1 MNSMHAHFNILA
13 GEIGAKLK
21 LHGSVCPLFWILT
34 VEWSGA
40 RSCRQ
45 RFQIASFSPSTLENS
60 VFKKHSFQIAP
71 LCRAFSNGSV
81 FGDRFRSV
89 DDRLIR
95 SKPVPFSFEN
105 GLVWT
110 GPESTWT
117 HAKHGC
123 FLKENAEACKGS
135 GLAVYDSVVGKARS
149 DDVKR
154 VLTRPGHKEYYL
166 GMHLWFKFLM
176 GNHPHGILQ
185 GNQ

>member
-1 MNSMHAHFNILA
+1 MLGNRGSGF
-13 GEIGAKLK
+13 EVRWFGAW
-21 LHGSVCPLFWILT
+21 SCLFW
-34 VEWSGA
+34 W
-40 RSCRQ
+40 RR

-60 VFKKHSFQIAP
+60 VFRNHRFQITP
-71 LCRAFSNGSV
+71 LWRAFSNGSV
-81 FGDRFRSV
+81 FGDCFCRV
-89 DDRLIR
+89 DDRRIQG
-95 SKPVPFSFEN
+95 KPVPFYFEN

-135 GLAVYDSVVGKARS
+135 GLAVYNSVVAKARS

-176 GNHPHGILQ
+176 GNYPHGILQ